1 MSRHH
6 LMKNVTL
13 QYQNFDSDK
22 INRILDSI
30 EAEFVKNK
38 APSKTWVNMTM
49 IVCMP
54 AEYNRKLTIRRWT
67 CSNASAIT
75 IQFVNDEISIGKFS
89 IDKENYQSKW
99 SEREKTTDLLKELFN
114 AIELEEIDS

>member
-1 MSRHH
+1 MSHH

-99 SEREKTTDLLKELFN
+99 SEREKTTDLLKEIFN

>member
-99 SEREKTTDLLKELFN
+99 SEREKTTDLLKEIFN